1 MQIVIYC
8 SVTNYHRH
16 SGLKQHIYIIS
27 VSGGQE
33 TRYSLAGS
41 SASQFLIKFHKV
53 FTKGWVSSE
62 SSTRERITPKFMWLF
77 LEQLL
82 MRERKRDR
90 ERDRESAS
98 KMEVTILCHMVTEII
113 SHYLCHILLVRSN
126 SEVLPVLKGR
136 GLFKALA
143 TKRQRSFGPP
153 NNLPAVA
160 FVCGR
165 ATSHQEALRVY
176 CGFWWAKIL
185 AAILSISVQYS
196 IDTQISQSTY

>member
-16 SGLKQHIYIIS
+16 RGLKQHIYIIS

-41 SASQFLIKFHKV
+41 SASWFLIKFHKV

-62 SSTRERITPKFMWLF
+62 SSTRERITPKFMWL
-77 LEQLL
+77 LVVPGAAVDEREIE
-82 MRERKRDR
+82 RER
-90 ERDRESAS
+90 ERESAS
-98 KMEVTILCHMVTEII
+98 KMEVTILCHMVMEII

-136 GLFKALA
+136 GLCK
-143 TKRQRSFGPP
+143 
-153 NNLPAVA
+153 AVA
-160 FVCGR
+160 TR
-165 ATSHQEALRVY
+165 R
-176 CGFWWAKIL
+176 
-185 AAILSISVQYS
+185 
-196 IDTQISQSTY
+196 